1 MSLPPRCDREIRT
14 FTDIY
19 PFETSLFLRL
29 WVSRL
34 LSKLRRLPAVR
45 YLHSTHCDIDL
56 IVIEGIVL
64 SVCGSVCLKDTRIC
78 WVLGAFGF
86 LHSNGRCVGG
96 LYLDT
101 SYYWLRLRA
110 LRTSYFLCH
119 TRYYMITNGRR
130 SQKWTFRMW
139 RHISCRKSILFLR
152 LPFASVCLSD
162 NLDRICVRLMTD
174 LYLLGRPP

>member
-1 MSLPPRCDREIRT
+1 MTVRPRTMSRFLRAKLARRLTSFSPPRRKTPVSLPPRCDREIRT

-19 PFETSLFLRL
+19 SFETSLFLRL

-56 IVIEGIVL
+56 IVIEGIAL

-86 LHSNGRCVGG
+86 LH
-96 LYLDT
+96 
-101 SYYWLRLRA
+101 
-110 LRTSYFLCH
+110 
-119 TRYYMITNGRR
+119 
-130 SQKWTFRMW
+130 
-139 RHISCRKSILFLR
+139 
-152 LPFASVCLSD
+152 
-162 NLDRICVRLMTD
+162 
-174 LYLLGRPP
+174 